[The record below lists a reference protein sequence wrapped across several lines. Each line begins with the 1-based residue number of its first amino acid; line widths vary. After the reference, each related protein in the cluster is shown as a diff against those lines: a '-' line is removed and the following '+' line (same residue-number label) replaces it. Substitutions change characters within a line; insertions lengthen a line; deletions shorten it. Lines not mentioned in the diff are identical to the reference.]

1 MGRVAIILASVL
13 MLACEDPIDIEIPNV
28 IERVVVEG
36 IISNEPSSSQV
47 LLSLTN
53 RFDDT
58 SSNPTISDAQVS
70 VIDDSDNIVVY
81 QESEPGKYA
90 SPTGWQ
96 PTLGRSYKC
105 LITLPGGKR
114 IVSTWEKLVPIP
126 KIDSLYAERKL
137 PILILAGIEQFEYYL
152 NATITDDAR
161 ENNFFRWQL
170 KRNQQKLENP
180 EDLVLFSDRFVNGE
194 IFNYRLSR
202 IIFVPGD
209 SVTIKQSSLSTNAYN
224 YYNLLFQQATKLG
237 QASGTAPALLK
248 GNLINPDDNSELV
261 LGYFRASAYTQKA
274 FLFN

>member
-1 MGRVAIILASVL
+1 MGRVAVILASVL

-70 VIDDSDNIVVY
+70 VIDDQNNTVVFL
-81 QESEPGKYA
+81 ESASGKYV
-90 SPTGWQ
+90 PTSSWQ
-96 PTLGRSYKC
+96 PTIGSSYKC
-105 LITLPGGKR
+105 LITLPDGKK
-114 IVSTWEKLVPIP
+114 IESTLEKLMPIP